1 MDGKRQGVGE
11 IKQADHIPY
20 MEDIMMINTAIEQ
33 I

>member
-11 IKQADHIPY
+11 IKQVDHIPY
-20 MEDIMMINTAIEQ
+20 MEEIMMINTAIEQ